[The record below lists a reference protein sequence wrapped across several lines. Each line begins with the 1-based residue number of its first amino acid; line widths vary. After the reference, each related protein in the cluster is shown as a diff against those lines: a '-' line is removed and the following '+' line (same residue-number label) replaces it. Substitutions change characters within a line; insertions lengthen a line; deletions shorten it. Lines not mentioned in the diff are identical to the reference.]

1 MFCRELFCISF
12 FKSSGKDVSY
22 YELHLSLP
30 ADDTQ
35 TSTYSTDV
43 NSIVIIGANGSGKSR
58 LGAWIEK
65 NDFQHTH
72 RIGAQRSLLFGNY
85 IQQKSYEESAHK
97 LTVGSDSP
105 RNDHNQRWTWDGEKY
120 NYTSS
125 LLNDYEDV
133 LSAIWAKK
141 VKQESD
147 YVQQCKECDSLGH
160 AHSKVPE
167 MVTDVLYRI
176 WSSVF
181 PHRSIRLDDGKVIAF
196 FKDGNNTIEYKG
208 REMSDGER
216 VALYLIC
223 QALCVPDSKT
233 IIIDEPELHLH
244 RSIMNRLWSAVE
256 RERPDCLFIYITHDT
271 EFAANHVQ
279 SDKIWVKSYDGKK
292 WDYSLIEDSQ
302 LPSQLLFDIMG
313 NRRKVLFVE
322 GTSNSF
328 DTLLYTQ
335 IFSNYYVVA
344 CGSCSKVIEQTKAMR
359 TNSQLHHLECF
370 GLIDRDYRS
379 DNEISAL
386 AANGIYTL
394 SVAEVEN
401 LFIVE
406 ELLDVVNQL
415 QAFPDRSA
423 VDNVKNFII
432 ETRFKN
438 NLQKQILSASI
449 AELKYQLSILDV
461 SGSDDTTVK
470 NAISNFFGNLD
481 FSQIKAPI
489 EEKFKSAYQSHDYKQ
504 ILMLFN
510 CKALKD
516 SIGQYFQLN
525 NRSYCSYIIRQL
537 NGPQS
542 ESIKQALLPYLPREI
557 PI

>member
-1 MFCRELFCISF
+1 MYRIMSF
-12 FKSSGKDVSY
+12 TY
-22 YELHLSLP
+22 HLP

-516 SIGQYFQLN
+516 STGQYFQLN

>member
-1 MFCRELFCISF
+1 MSF
-12 FKSSGKDVSY
+12 TY
-22 YELHLSLP
+22 HLP

-35 TSTYSTDV
+35 TSSYSTDV

>member
-1 MFCRELFCISF
+1 MYRIMSF
-12 FKSSGKDVSY
+12 TY
-22 YELHLSLP
+22 HLP

-72 RIGAQRSLLFGNY
+72 RIGAQRSLLFGDY

-105 RNDHNQRWTWDGEKY
+105 RNDHDERWTWDGEKY

-133 LSAIWAKK
+133 LSAVWAKK

-160 AHSKVPE
+160 SHSKVPE

-244 RSIMNRLWSAVE
+244 RSIMNRLWSAIE

-279 SDKIWVKSYDGKK
+279 SDKIWVKSYDGQK

-423 VDNVKNFII
+423 VDNVKNYII
-432 ETRFKN
+432 ETRFRN
-438 NLQKQILSASI
+438 NLQKQILFASI

-470 NAISNFFGNLD
+470 NAISNFLGNLD

-510 CKALKD
+510 CKDLKD

-525 NRSYCSYIIRQL
+525 NRGYCSYIIRQL

-557 PI
+557 PL

>member
-1 MFCRELFCISF
+1 MSF
-12 FKSSGKDVSY
+12 TY
-22 YELHLSLP
+22 HLP

-292 WDYSLIEDSQ
+292 WDYSLIEDS
-302 LPSQLLFDIMG
+302 F
-313 NRRKVLFVE
+313 
-322 GTSNSF
+322 
-328 DTLLYTQ
+328 
-335 IFSNYYVVA
+335 
-344 CGSCSKVIEQTKAMR
+344 
-359 TNSQLHHLECF
+359 
-370 GLIDRDYRS
+370 
-379 DNEISAL
+379 
-386 AANGIYTL
+386 
-394 SVAEVEN
+394 
-401 LFIVE
+401 
-406 ELLDVVNQL
+406 
-415 QAFPDRSA
+415 
-423 VDNVKNFII
+423 
-432 ETRFKN
+432 
-438 NLQKQILSASI
+438 
-449 AELKYQLSILDV
+449 
-461 SGSDDTTVK
+461 
-470 NAISNFFGNLD
+470 
-481 FSQIKAPI
+481 
-489 EEKFKSAYQSHDYKQ
+489 
-504 ILMLFN
+504 
-510 CKALKD
+510 
-516 SIGQYFQLN
+516 
-525 NRSYCSYIIRQL
+525 
-537 NGPQS
+537 
-542 ESIKQALLPYLPREI
+542 
-557 PI
+557 

>member
-1 MFCRELFCISF
+1 MYRIMSF
-12 FKSSGKDVSY
+12 TY
-22 YELHLSLP
+22 HLP

>member
-1 MFCRELFCISF
+1 MYRIMSF
-12 FKSSGKDVSY
+12 TY
-22 YELHLSLP
+22 HLP

-542 ESIKQALLPYLPREI
+542 ESIKQALLPYLLREI